1 MIHFIT
7 QYPPETSMT
16 SRLIAPL
23 LCLCIAAPAFGQA
36 QLNLQTVSLNGAP
49 LAGQGQ
55 VRQTSDADLNWR
67 DPQWL
72 ARQRERSRWSYQIG
86 VEQQLRTQ
94 VAFGPQAPV
103 REALWAGV
111 SYDLTTKL
119 SGGVEA
125 PVLQRET
132 GWGSRM
138 SFERAKTEGLAGLR
152 GALSYKLGEQSKLSL
167 RPSARR
173 VMVTYAATW

>member
-1 MIHFIT
+1 
-7 QYPPETSMT
+7 MT

-23 LCLCIAAPAFGQA
+23 LCLCIAGPALGQT
-36 QLNLQTVSLNGAP
+36 QMNLQSVSLTGGP

-55 VRQTSDADLNWR
+55 AMKAMGAADPELNWR

-72 ARQRERSRWSYQIG
+72 ARQRERSRWSYQLG
-86 VEQQLRTQ
+86 VEQQVRSPAQL
-94 VAFGPQAPV
+94 GPQAAV
-103 REALWAGV
+103 REAVWAGV

-125 PVLQRET
+125 PVWQRDT
-132 GWGSRM
+132 GWASRM
-138 SFERAKTEGLAGLR
+138 SFQRSKTEGVAGLR
-152 GALSYKLGEQSKLSL
+152 GALSYKLGSQSKLSL